1 MSFATVL
8 RVFAVALVVSVL
20 TGCGNAPIYNVTNHS
35 MPQTA
40 QNLTQQEIDA
50 IVIKEATERGWK
62 LEPLGPGHMKG
73 VLDIRSH
80 RAVVDI
86 RADKSSLNIKY
97 LESTNLN
104 ERNGIIDRNYNRWV
118 VNLER
123 DIPPAIAAAG
133 ATKVISR

>member
-40 QNLTQQEIDA
+40 QHLTQQEIDA
-50 IVIKEATERGWK
+50 IVIKEAAERGWK
-62 LEPLGPGHMKG
+62 IEPLGPGHMKG
-73 VLDIRSH
+73 ILEVRAH
-80 RAVVDI
+80 RAVIDL
-86 RADKSSLNIKY
+86 RADKTNLNIRY

-104 ERNGIIDRNYNRWV
+104 EKNGIIDRNYNRWV
-118 VNLER
+118 SYLER
-123 DIPPAIAAAG
+123 DIPAGVAAAG
-133 ATKVISR
+133 AAKVISR